1 MKIFLKYVWKNFQIY
16 SAMQYSTT
24 QENVEYLLSL
34 K

>member
-1 MKIFLKYVWKNFQIY
+1 MKTFFKYIWKNFQIC

-24 QENVEYLLSL
+24 QENVEYLLSF